1 MKRFPL
7 YLMLLALVACGNKK
21 DEVKPNDLVDVTE
34 QGVVKTLWTRQF
46 KSSDKAYGYKLI
58 PAENNGNLFI
68 ATQAGKIFSLDAKT
82 GITNWENNL
91 ATEISAGPGV
101 GGTIL
106 VVGGPEG
113 QVIAMDIDTGTVL
126 WETSVSSEVLSPPVI
141 DRNKVVVRTQDGRIY
156 GFSIQTGK
164 REWSFD
170 TNIPNLTLRGNST
183 PIAKGGRVYIG
194 FDNGKV
200 AALNIIDGSILWQ
213 QNVIN
218 SQGKT
223 EIDRIADIDGD
234 IDVVA
239 TDLYISSAADKT
251 MSVATESGRS
261 LWSQNIGSVTGVTV
275 SRRSLYLSDNQSV
288 VHQLNRTDGS
298 RGWTQEQLLNRNLT
312 KPSFY
317 LGDLVVGDY
326 EGYVH
331 ILDGVSGEIINRT
344 RVGKSYF
351 YHAPVVVGDMIY
363 AYNYDGTLSAM
374 QFNK

>member
-7 YLMLLALVACGNKK
+7 YVLLLTLLACGNKNE
-21 DEVKPNDLVDVTE
+21 EVKPNDLVDTAE
-34 QGVVKTLWTRQF
+34 TGQVKTLWV
-46 KSSDKAYGYKLI
+46 KKLDKTEKAFGYKLI
-58 PAENNGNLFI
+58 PATMNDQLYV
-68 ATQAGKIFSLDAKT
+68 ATQSGKVYALSAST
-82 GITNWENNL
+82 GATLWEVDL

-101 GGTIL
+101 GATIL

-113 QVIAMDIDTGTVL
+113 QVMALDIDTGSLL
-126 WETSVSSEVLSPPVI
+126 WQTNVTSEVLSPPVI
-141 DRNKVVVRTQDGRIY
+141 DRNKVVIRTQDGRIY
-156 GFSIQTGK
+156 GFSIQNGQ
-164 REWSFD
+164 RDWSFD

-183 PIAKGGRVYIG
+183 PIAKGGRVYVG

-200 AALNIIDGSILWQ
+200 AALNIQDGSVLWQ

-251 MSVATESGRS
+251 MSVATESGRA

-298 RGWTQEQLLNRNLT
+298 RGWSQDQLLNRSLT

-317 LGDLVVGDY
+317 LGDVVVGDY
-326 EGYVH
+326 QGYVH
-331 ILDGVSGEIINRT
+331 FLDGESGEILNRT
-344 RVGKSYF
+344 RVGDDYF
-351 YHAPVVVGDMIY
+351 FHAPVVIGDTIY
-363 AYNYDGTLSAM
+363 VYNADGTLAAL
-374 QFNK
+374 QYNK

>member
-1 MKRFPL
+1 
-7 YLMLLALVACGNKK
+7 MLLALTACGNKK
-21 DEVKPNDLVDVTE
+21 DEVKPSELIDLAEKGT
-34 QGVVKTLWTRQF
+34 VKTLWKRQF
-46 KSSDKAYGYKLI
+46 GSSDKAFGYKLI
-58 PAENNGNLFI
+58 PAEKNGNLFI
-68 ATQAGKIFSLDAKT
+68 ATQSGEIFSLNAES
-82 GITNWENNL
+82 GSTNWETNL
-91 ATEISAGPGV
+91 EAEVSAGPGV
-101 GGTIL
+101 GDTIL

-113 QVIAMDIDTGTVL
+113 QVVAMDIDTGSVI

-141 DRNKVVVRTQDGRIY
+141 DRNKVVVRTQDGRVY
-156 GFSIQTGK
+156 GFSIQTGQ

-183 PIAKGGRVYIG
+183 PIAKGGRIYIG

-218 SQGKT
+218 NQGKT

-251 MSVATESGRS
+251 MSVATESGRA

-275 SRRSLYLSDNQSV
+275 SRRSLYLTDNQSI

-331 ILDGVSGEIINRT
+331 FLDGVTGEIINRT
-344 RVGKSYF
+344 RVGDDYF
-351 YHAPVVVGDMIY
+351 YHSPVVVSDVIY
-363 AYNYDGTLSAM
+363 AYNYDGTLSAL
-374 QFNK
+374 KYTK

>member
-1 MKRFPL
+1 MKRFPI
-7 YLMLLALVACGNKK
+7 YLLLLVLVACGGKK
-21 DEVKPNDLVDVTE
+21 DEVKPNDLVDLSE
-34 QGVVKTLWTRQF
+34 QGEVKVLWKRNLE
-46 KSSDKAYGYKLI
+46 SSERAFGYKLV
-58 PAENNGNLFI
+58 PAEKNGSIFVS
-68 ATQAGKIFSLDAKT
+68 TQNGEVYSLDAKT
-82 GITNWENNL
+82 GTTNWQSEL
-91 ATEISAGPGV
+91 GVEISAGPGV
-101 GGTIL
+101 GETIL
-106 VVGGPEG
+106 VLGGPEG
-113 QVIAMDIDTGTVL
+113 QVIALDIDSGTEIWRTNV
-126 WETSVSSEVLSPPVI
+126 TSEVLSPPVI

-156 GFSIQTGK
+156 GFSIQTGN

-183 PIAKGGRVYIG
+183 PIAKGGRIYVG
-194 FDNGKV
+194 FDNGRV
-200 AALNIIDGSILWQ
+200 AALNIIDGSVLWQ

-239 TDLYISSAADKT
+239 TDLYLSSAADKT
-251 MSVATESGRS
+251 MSIATESGRP

-275 SRRSLYLSDNQSV
+275 SRRSLYLTDNQSV
-288 VHQLNRTDGS
+288 IHQLNRTDGS
-298 RGWTQEQLLNRNLT
+298 KGWSQNSLLNRNLT

-331 ILDGVSGEIINRT
+331 MIDGVTGDVINRM
-344 RVGKSYF
+344 RAGDDQF
-351 YHAPVVVGDMIY
+351 YHAPTVVGDVIY
-363 AYNYDGTLSAM
+363 TYNYDGTITAM

>member
-21 DEVKPNDLVDVTE
+21 DEVKPNELVDVTE
-34 QGVVKTLWTRQF
+34 QGEVKTLWKRQF
-46 KSSDKAYGYKLI
+46 DSADKAFGYKLI
-58 PAENNGNLFI
+58 PKEKDGNLFV
-68 ATQAGKIFSLDAKT
+68 ATQGGKVYSLDAKT
-82 GITNWENNL
+82 GNTQWEVDL
-91 ATEISAGPGV
+91 EVEVSAGPGISDTV
-101 GGTIL
+101 L

-113 QVIAMDIDTGTVL
+113 QVVAMDIDSGSVL
-126 WETSVSSEVLSPPVI
+126 WETSVTSEVLSPPVI
-141 DRNKVVVRTQDGRIY
+141 DRNIVVVRTQDGRVY
-156 GFSIQTGK
+156 GFSIQSGN

-183 PIAKGGRVYIG
+183 PIAKGGRVYVG

-200 AALNIIDGSILWQ
+200 AALNILDGSVLWQ

-218 SQGKT
+218 NQGKT
-223 EIDRIADIDGD
+223 EIERIADIDGD

-251 MSVATESGRS
+251 MSVATESGRA

-275 SRRSLYLSDNQSV
+275 SRRSLYLTDNLSV

-298 RGWTQEQLLNRNLT
+298 RGWSQEQFLNRNLT

-331 ILDGVSGEIINRT
+331 FLDGVTGDVINRT
-344 RVGKSYF
+344 RVGDDEF
-351 YHAPVVVGDMIY
+351 YHSPVIVSDVIY
-363 AYNYDGTLSAM
+363 AYNYDGTLSAL
-374 QFNK
+374 QFSK

>member
-46 KSSDKAYGYKLI
+46 ESSDKAYGYKLI

-68 ATQAGKIFSLDAKT
+68 ATQVGEIFSLDAKT

-91 ATEISAGPGV
+91 DTEISAGPGV
-101 GGTIL
+101 GETIL

-113 QVIAMDIDTGTVL
+113 QVVAMDIDTGTVL

-200 AALNIIDGSILWQ
+200 AALNIIDGSVLWQ